1 MFFVREIVFFGD
13 KVIDFYKSQD
23 SKVRL
28 KIEYVLD
35 LVRFERQVPIKF
47 FKRLESTNGIYEI
60 RVITFQKSIRIL
72 CFQDEGT
79 FVILTN
85 AFVKKTQK
93 TPKNEIKLA
102 GKLKDQYL
110 KQKEDETSLAK
121 LDTQGMIKCE
131 FHLTVKKQVINR

>member
-1 MFFVREIVFFGD
+1 MVREILFFGD
-13 KVIDFYKSQD
+13 NVIDFYRSQD

-47 FKRLESTNGIYEI
+47 FKKLENTDGIYEV
-60 RVITFQKSIRIL
+60 RVITSQRSIRIL

-79 FVILTN
+79 LVVLTN
-85 AFVKKTQK
+85 AFIKKTQK

-102 GKLKDQYL
+102 EKLKDQYL
-110 KQKEDETSLAK
+110 KQKEDE
-121 LDTQGMIKCE
+121 
-131 FHLTVKKQVINR
+131 N